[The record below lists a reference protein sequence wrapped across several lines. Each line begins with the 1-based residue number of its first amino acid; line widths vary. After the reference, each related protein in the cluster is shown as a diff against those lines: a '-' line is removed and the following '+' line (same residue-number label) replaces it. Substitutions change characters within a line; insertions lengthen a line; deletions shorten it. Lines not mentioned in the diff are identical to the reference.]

1 MRTTLD
7 IDLDVLKAAKEMA
20 TRTKRTCGQVLSDL
34 ARNSLVGNKSPRNA
48 SPVLVNGFEILLAE
62 DRVVTPELVQ
72 KLMEESDL
80 P

>member
-1 MRTTLD
+1 VRTSLD
-7 IDLDVLKAAKEMA
+7 INLDILKAAKEMA
-20 TRTKRTCGQVLSDL
+20 VRTKRTCGQVPSDL

-48 SPVLVNGFEILLAE
+48 SPAMVNGFEILLAE
-62 DRVVTPELVQ
+62 DRVVIPELVQ